1 MKRGKS
7 TQEPPPLKHPKK
19 RPKLQNYGLFQ
30 TEEDEVIVDSNT
42 FIRPDPLPELFNQW
56 RNFLIRDSFTDLK
69 VICEND
75 YGGLSLHK
83 AILASC
89 STFMAS
95 ILCDGRDET
104 TLLLPE
110 VDREDFHNLVRNL
123 YGETGVKRPSLE
135 LLTLLRITKLPDEFT
150 QTTIANERTTSTC
163 KSIFLYFLYLN
174 YFLNIIL
181 DVPNYLEST

>member
-19 RPKLQNYGLFQ
+19 RPKLQNYDLFCQ
-30 TEEDEVIVDSNT
+30 KEEDKDIIIDSNT

-75 YGGLSLHK
+75 YYGGLSLHK

-135 LLTLLRITKLPDEFT
+135 LLTLLRITKLPDEFI
-150 QTTIANERTTSTC
+150 QTTISDERTTSTC
-163 KSIFLYFLYLN
+163 KSTFLYLK
-174 YFLNIIL
+174 YCIRIRFELRIRCA
-181 DVPNYLEST
+181 S